1 MIINNNNF
9 NIFFRCPKSKLSQ
22 RAIIKVKWVS
32 FFVYVEVLFL
42 WRLLILV
49 SHLLWKRF
57 HAKGNCPCGTE
68 NKLADKNL
76 KYFSD
81 GKIQCLLLCLIN

>member
-42 WRLLILV
+42 WRVLMLV
-49 SHLLWKRF
+49 SHQFWKRF
-57 HAKGNCPCGTE
+57 QAKGNCLSGTE
-68 NKLADKNL
+68 HA
-76 KYFSD
+76 
-81 GKIQCLLLCLIN
+81 IEE